1 MNLLKDLGKTFKKV
15 VQYDP
20 IGKNLPET
28 QMTIEATQ
36 ESNANPYGDQR
47 SAFDIL
53 GAGPIG
59 QITRGGQSIG
69 LDPNEPRDRRIGR
82 TIGTMALAYMAGG
95 MLAGGQGG
103 GAGGAAAGGAE
114 GGGTAAGGAS
124 AGSGAASS
132 ATSAAEWLKTA
143 KTVASIVQPVI
154 AIASSVNA
162 KNAADEAAAAAD
174 RPITVTVPPTAP
186 TRGNENTIKAYN
198 QAISQQTRRRGRA
211 STILTQPSES
221 LGAV

>member
-1 MNLLKDLGKTFKKV
+1 MNLIKDLGKAFKKV
-15 VQYDP
+15 VKYDP

-36 ESNANPYGDQR
+36 ESNANPYGDER
-47 SAFDIL
+47 AVSDIL

-59 QITRGGQSIG
+59 QITHGGQSIG

-82 TIGTMALAYMAGG
+82 TIGTLALAYMAGG
-95 MLAGGQGG
+95 MLAGGEGG

-114 GGGTAAGGAS
+114 AGGTAAGGAS
-124 AGSGAASS
+124 AGGAASS
-132 ATSAAEWLKTA
+132 AGSVAEWLKTA
-143 KTVASIVQPVI
+143 KTVASIVQPVV

-174 RPITVTVPPTAP
+174 RPISVTVAPTAP

-198 QAISQQTRRRGRA
+198 QAISQQMRRRGRA